1 MALGQSAA
9 LSSAR
14 SGLAMSGG
22 GVVADDNGGAARGG
36 TVAGTAGPAGE
47 EAEGEVHVPAGQHDY
62 SHIDR
67 SQVDS
72 VGKLG
77 GFYNE
82 MTSTSSVAWR
92 FDEREVQQVKTMDR
106 EMLRQRNPFT
116 DFYERQAVLMA
127 IGMAGRK

>member
-22 GVVADDNGGAARGG
+22 GVAADDKGGAAGG
-36 TVAGTAGPAGE
+36 TGVAGTAGPAGE
-47 EAEGEVHVPAGQHDY
+47 VHVPPGQHDY

>member
-22 GVVADDNGGAARGG
+22 G
-36 TVAGTAGPAGE
+36 VAGTAGPAGE

-72 VGKLG
+72 VGKQLMQG
-77 GFYNE
+77 GIGKSAP
-82 MTSTSSVAWR
+82 TGKGW
-92 FDEREVQQVKTMDR
+92 
-106 EMLRQRNPFT
+106 
-116 DFYERQAVLMA
+116 QATGPLLYMP
-127 IGMAGRK
+127 